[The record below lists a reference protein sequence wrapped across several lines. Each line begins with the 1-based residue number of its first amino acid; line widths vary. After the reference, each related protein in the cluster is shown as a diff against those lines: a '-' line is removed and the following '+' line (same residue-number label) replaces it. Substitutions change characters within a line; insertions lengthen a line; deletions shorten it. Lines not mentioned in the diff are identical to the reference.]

1 MEQPAGRADSLGA
14 PSHHRA
20 NRQGVPR
27 LRQLVPRLG
36 VESNQ
41 LRLLLWVEPTSGVTA
56 YYGWGFGG
64 QLVEVVPD
72 LHLVIVVS
80 SNADDTHGATVDP
93 DQLQHLVDAIVPIIK
108 THPTR

>member
-1 MEQPAGRADSLGA
+1 
-14 PSHHRA
+14 
-20 NRQGVPR
+20 
-27 LRQLVPRLG
+27 
-36 VESNQ
+36 
-41 LRLLLWVEPTSGVTA
+41 VEPTSGVTA